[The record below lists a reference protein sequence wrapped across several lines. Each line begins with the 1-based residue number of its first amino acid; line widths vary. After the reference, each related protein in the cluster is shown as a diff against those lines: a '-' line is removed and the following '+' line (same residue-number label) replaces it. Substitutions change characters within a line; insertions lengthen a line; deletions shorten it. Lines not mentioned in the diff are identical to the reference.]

1 MNSVMMYFTAIT
13 TKYYKVLWS
22 NRNGFNKKL
31 SDMLKP
37 RIWGLIIRSFGFIG
51 MLRDYE
57 QRNDITDLYFRLI
70 NLTAS

>member
-1 MNSVMMYFTAIT
+1 MMYFTVIT
-13 TKYYKVLWS
+13 TEYYKVLWS

-37 RIWGLIIRSFGFIG
+37 RIWDLIISSLGFIG